1 MTGKQN
7 QNQGEIQLVAEW
19 LNTLP
24 ATWPTVTRIKVGEQ
38 MLRYA
43 GQPLTPAQQR
53 AFSVWSDYA
62 DARVATP
69 REIWIV
75 EGKLV
80 GTADAYGQA
89 LDYAQQYS
97 LSADYQRFAP
107 RMIVPIVLTMG
118 SRPRTANFF
127 AEFGVRTIVFAPSFP
142 FSRALQKLFPS
153 AQILTVDPNNLPEVP
168 T

>member
-19 LNTLP
+19 IQTLP

-69 REIWIV
+69 HEVWIV

-80 GTADAYGQA
+80 GTADAYGQV
-89 LDYAQQYS
+89 LDYTQQYF
-97 LSADYQRFAP
+97 LSADYERFKP
-107 RMIVPIVLTMG
+107 RPIVPIVLTMG
-118 SRPRTANFF
+118 SRPRTASYFSQ
-127 AEFGVRTIVFAPSFP
+127 FGVRTIVFAPSFP
-142 FSRALQKLFPS
+142 FERALQKLFPS
-153 AQILTVDPNNLPEVP
+153 AQILAADTNNVPDLP